1 MGAVEQAVGGGLLAF
16 LTYLPSL
23 ALYGFLAWSIVR
35 FCKRREAMYVAVA
48 LAPFAW
54 WAFSLAAG
62 SQSKAQAERE
72 HAAIELARP
81 PDELPDTIVFEGKAA
96 FPMPAQMRKYSP
108 FRYAIYVR
116 TNVGRGQPP
125 RTRIHKYDLRD
136 PRAIKPDLLAALPE
150 RYVAF
155 RAKEAS
161 AYWKDGETKAADG
174 GPFEMHSIDG
184 SRDSL
189 IGLYYHRYVPVP
201 AFPPVLSLDGWAP
214 GSNSI
219 PAKDLRALMLEFMSN
234 SLRRA

>member
-1 MGAVEQAVGGGLLAF
+1 MSWEQTVDGGLPVVLI
-16 LTYLPSL
+16 YLPTL

-35 FCKRREAMYVAVA
+35 FCKRRDARYVAFA

-62 SQSKAQAERE
+62 SNSKARAERE
-72 HAAIELARP
+72 HAATALAALP
-81 PDELPDTIVFEGKAA
+81 TELPDTIVFEGKAA
-96 FPMPAQMRKYSP
+96 FPMPAQMRKFSS
-108 FRYAIYVR
+108 FHYAIYVR

-136 PRAIKPDLLAALPE
+136 PRAIKPDLITILPE

-161 AYWKDGETKAADG
+161 AYWKDGDTKAADG
-174 GPFEMHSIDG
+174 GPFEMRYVDG
-184 SRDSL
+184 SGDSL

-201 AFPPVLSLDGWAP
+201 AFPPLLSLDGWSP
-214 GSNSI
+214 GTNSI
-219 PAKDLRALMLEFMSN
+219 PAKDLRALMLEFMSS
-234 SLRRA
+234 SLRRT